1 MLQPFRAQND
11 AKDAALY
18 EVTQMHYSDLEENI
32 GRYLQQKYAASAT
45 VPKTE

>member
-1 MLQPFRAQND
+1 
-11 AKDAALY
+11 
-18 EVTQMHYSDLEENI
+18 MHYSDLEENI